1 MTAKLN
7 LNDYDRDPV
16 QAIQEFWMNAAD
28 EGRDVGLDEI
38 VEAVVDGQCARGD
51 YEGCSPELEDSLAD
65 CVSAFIQDF
74 QEASLRDGGEPEDP
88 GVVDRLSAL
97 RERLYEHAG
106 YGRKL

>member
-51 YEGCSPELEDSLAD
+51 YEGCSPELEA
-65 CVSAFIQDF
+65 AF
-74 QEASLRDGGEPEDP
+74 EAAQGYARRAL
-88 GVVDRLSAL
+88 GVAV
-97 RERLYEHAG
+97 
-106 YGRKL
+106 